1 MKTIFM
7 LMVLL
12 AGFCSGGVGQPP
24 VGCWTFDNNNGLDD
38 CGMPKV
44 NALTINA
51 VQTTDRHGNPNSAYL
66 FDKTLSNYI
75 SLGDNFDPIFSK
87 VNTKFAWAFWI
98 KPNSKLDNNLII
110 SKYSFND
117 CGENQ
122 RTFFIG
128 INKERVGFAF
138 YESLDGMKTAL
149 IVTDNI
155 AGNILI
161 NDTSKWYHIVVNY
174 DGSVS
179 SQTGIERVEIYIDG
193 QPQGLKVEVNPG
205 GNIDSLENGTAHLG
219 IGGALKSDGTPCTN
233 NSFFDGKIDDVCLF
247 NDVIDSVR
255 VNSLYLGNKTSTNS
269 FIDQLL
275 SEIAIYPNPTNSI
288 VRITTDQ
295 IIVTQVAITG
305 LWGRTYGT
313 HQIPQNREINLS
325 SLPRGIYF
333 LSLWSHSGYLGA
345 KKITKY

>member
-1 MKTIFM
+1 MKKIFTS
-7 LMVLL
+7 VILL
-12 AGFCSGGVGQPP
+12 AGLYLGCLGQAPTN
-24 VGCWTFDNNNGLDD
+24 CWTFDNNNGLDD

-51 VQTTDRHGNPNSAYL
+51 VPTTDRFGSPNSAYL

-75 SLGDNFDPIFSK
+75 SLGDNFDPIFTQL
-87 VNTKFAWAFWI
+87 NTKFSWAFWI
-98 KPNSKLDNNLII
+98 QPNSKLDNNIII
-110 SKYSFND
+110 SKYSFNE

-122 RTFFIG
+122 RTFFIS

-138 YESLDGMKTAL
+138 YGSLGGMNTAF

-155 AGNILI
+155 AGNIII
-161 NDTSKWYHIVVNY
+161 NDSTKWYHIVVNY
-174 DGSVS
+174 DGSVNS
-179 SQTGIERVEIYIDG
+179 PTGIQRVKIYIDG
-193 QPQGLKVEVNPG
+193 QPQSLKVEVNPG
-205 GNIDSLENGTAHLG
+205 GNINNLQNGTAHLG

-247 NDVIDSVR
+247 NDVIDQAR
-255 VNSLYLGNKTSTNS
+255 VNSLFSGGKIPSNI
-269 FIDQLL
+269 IDSKLL
-275 SEIAIYPNPTNSI
+275 PRINIYPNPTSSS
-288 VRITTDQ
+288 VRITSEEVFLKNVTITD
-295 IIVTQVAITG
+295 

-313 HQIPQNREINLS
+313 HQIPQNGEINLS
-325 SLPRGIYF
+325 SLPRGVYF